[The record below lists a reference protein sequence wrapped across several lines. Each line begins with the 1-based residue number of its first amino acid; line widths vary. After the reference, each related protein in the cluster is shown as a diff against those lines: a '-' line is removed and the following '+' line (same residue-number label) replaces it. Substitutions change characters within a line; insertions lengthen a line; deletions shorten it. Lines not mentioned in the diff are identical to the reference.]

1 MTTEYITI
9 EDLIETYGE
18 RDLPPKGTTPDAVAV
33 EAAIYRASTHV
44 DMILES
50 AGCEF
55 PLDEDTIN
63 KLKDYVLSITR
74 YNYKKRSTNV
84 PQFVIDDAANAQNI
98 LELIRR
104 NEYPLLKNQQTKT
117 GLRVIDLIIE

>member
-18 RDLPPKGTTPDAVAV
+18 RDLPPKGTTPDVVAV
-33 EAAIYRASTHV
+33 DAAIYRASTHV